1 MSLKQ
6 NKKAFTL
13 IELLVVI
20 AIIAILAAILFPVFA
35 RARENARRASCS
47 SNLKQI
53 GMGMMQ
59 YLQDYDEKYPT
70 QASLNPSP
78 YAELSAQ
85 PLTAT
90 TMTWIGAIYPYV
102 KSWQLFKCP
111 STDDYVRVPAAAPGV
126 GGNPTVNS
134 NTGYVANGLVIQ
146 SSNTG
151 GRPMA
156 VIPNPSQIVML
167 QELFFSYSYALIR
180 PNRDAATSYYIYWNY
195 VGGSDPGMN
204 NLHFDG
210 GNQAFADGHVKWRK
224 QSAICASDYGLQA
237 LAASNNC
244 GPAIPNNARAT
255 ALW

>member
-1 MSLKQ
+1 MPSSRR
-6 NKKAFTL
+6 KKAFTL

-70 QASLNPSP
+70 QASIAPSP
-78 YAELSAQ
+78 YAELITSPVNVNTQ
-85 PLTAT
+85 N
-90 TMTWIGAIYPYV
+90 WINSVYPYV

-111 STDDYVRVPAAAPGV
+111 STIDYVRVPAAAPGV
-126 GGNPTVNS
+126 GGNPTANS

-146 SSNTG
+146 SSTTG
-151 GRPMA
+151 GRLMT
-156 VIPNPSQIVML
+156 VIPNPSEIVML
-167 QELFFSYSYALIR
+167 SELYNSYSYALIR
-180 PNRDAATSYYIYWNY
+180 PNRDGATSYYIYWNY
-195 VGGSDPGMN
+195 LGNADPGMN

-224 QSAICASDYGLQA
+224 QSAICAADYGLQA
-237 LAASNNC
+237 RAASNAC
-244 GPAIPNNARAT
+244 GPAIPNNAQAI
-255 ALW
+255 ALF